1 MSLRRIISQITAWWV
16 SRRVARNLPELV
28 EIRREIDERRRK
40 HQPVRRLLRAQR
52 EIIRNQLARLGIRNP
67 VKIQSAGFVQFKRQA
82 RASTPLPEHKKLP
95 PRRLKI

>member
-40 HQPVRRLLRAQR
+40 HQPVRRLIRAQR
-52 EIIRNQLARLGIRNP
+52 EIIRNQLARE
-67 VKIQSAGFVQFKRQA
+67 QA
-82 RASTPLPEHKKLP
+82 R
-95 PRRLKI
+95 RLSERTYP